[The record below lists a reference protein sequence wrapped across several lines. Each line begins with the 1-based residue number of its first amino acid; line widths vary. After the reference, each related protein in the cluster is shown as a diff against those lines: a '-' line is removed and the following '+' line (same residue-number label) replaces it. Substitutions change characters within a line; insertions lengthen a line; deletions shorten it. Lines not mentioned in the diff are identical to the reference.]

1 MSLWIARGKTPLI
14 VEQTAL
20 EQAQIE
26 QDNREISEIR
36 SSDIAASTTYS
47 LTRYEGS
54 KKLIW
59 PIAKTKKVNKI
70 MVHHT
75 AESLNQDAD
84 DATLMRAI
92 YAYHARKW

>member
-1 MSLWIARGKTPLI
+1 MSLWIARGKSPLI
-14 VEQTAL
+14 IEQTAI

-26 QDNREISEIR
+26 QDNREISQIR
-36 SSDIAASTTYS
+36 SSDIAASASYS
-47 LTRYEGS
+47 LTRYDGDN
-54 KKLIW
+54 KLIW
-59 PIAKTKKVNKI
+59 PITKTKKVNKI
-70 MVHHT
+70 MIHHT